1 MQKKVFSK
9 QNVDIQIQIRPK
21 QSALENMQTDGA
33 LLELSDGAFLHFHQW
48 NKPSFTYG
56 YFVKPDEE
64 FLLSEKIDVARRV
77 TGGGIL
83 YHGKD
88 LSFALCFPDTHRL
101 AHADTLVVYENLNRI
116 MMRAILDVHPC
127 LIQKEQSKEFSFK
140 EPFCMSRATQY
151 DLIVDQKK
159 VLGCAIRRKNQRL
172 LYHCSIPLKNFVSLD
187 LLPYLK
193 RGQPIVEKILQN
205 TYAIGSDWNLLRER
219 IEAHVTENG

>member
-21 QSALENMQTDGA
+21 QSALENMQTDAA
-33 LLELSDGAFLHFHQW
+33 LLEHLDGAFLHFHQW

-88 LSFALCFPDTHRL
+88 LSFAFCFPDTHRL
-101 AHADTLVVYENLNRI
+101 AHADTNLVYERLNGL
-116 MMRAILDVHPC
+116 MMRAILDVHPF
-127 LIQKEQSKEFSFK
+127 LIAKEFNHEFSFK

-151 DLIVDQKK
+151 DLTVNQKK
-159 VLGCAIRRKNQRL
+159 VLGCAIRRKNKRI
-172 LYHCSIPLKNFVSLD
+172 LYHCSIPLKNFLSDD
-187 LLPYLK
+187 LLPHLK
-193 RGQPIVEKILQN
+193 RGATN
-205 TYAIGSDWNLLRER
+205 S
-219 IEAHVTENG
+219 

>member
-21 QSALENMQTDGA
+21 QSALENMQTDSA
-33 LLELSDGAFLHFHQW
+33 LLEHLDGAFLHFHQW
-48 NKPSFTYG
+48 LKPSFTYG

-64 FLLSEKIDVARRV
+64 FIMSEKIDVARRA

-101 AHADTLVVYENLNRI
+101 ADKDTSVVYENLNRL
-116 MMRAILDVHPC
+116 MMKAILDVHPC
-127 LIQKEQSKEFSFK
+127 LIRKEQHQEFTFK

-151 DLIVDQKK
+151 DLTVDQKK
-159 VLGCAIRRKNQRL
+159 VLGCAIRRNNQRI
-172 LYHCSIPLKNFVSLD
+172 LYHCSIPLKNFVATD

-193 RGQPIVEKILQN
+193 RGQPIVEKILEN
-205 TYAIGSDWNLLRER
+205 TYAIGSDWNHLRER